1 MRYLIITAAFVFILM
16 TGLSEGAGRKI
27 SQNGNRHNFSFANTS
42 VNFRAVKG
50 FDLYGND
57 RSAQICVFCHTPHK
71 ANSEGPLWNRQSVVR
86 TFKHFSSGTLAI
98 DDAAL
103 KATADYGQP
112 TGSSRLCLS
121 CHDGVTAL
129 GAVFT
134 TPTNSNPAGITFINA
149 RTGQTGTGVAI
160 GFETFSSHHPVSFRY
175 NQSVIDILKA
185 PPYGKTEYWWSPT
198 SSAVKLD
205 RQGRMQCTTCHDP
218 HQDQSD
224 IPDAMTP
231 FWAAKTYEEVCRSCH
246 NLVAPPPATPPYPWP
261 K

>member
-1 MRYLIITAAFVFILM
+1 MRIILLITSLFMLIFS
-16 TGLSEGAGRKI
+16 GLSEGAGRKI
-27 SQNGNRHNFSFANTS
+27 SQVGNKHNFSYTNIS

-50 FDLYGND
+50 FDSSGND
-57 RSAQICVFCHTPHK
+57 RAAQICVFCHTPHHS
-71 ANSEGPLWNRQSVVR
+71 NSEGPLWNRASVTR
-86 TFKHFSSGTLAI
+86 TFRHFSSTTLAI

-103 KATADYGQP
+103 KAAADYGQP

-134 TPTNSNPAGITFINA
+134 TPTNANPAGITFINT
-149 RTGQTGTGVAI
+149 RTGQTGTDVAI

-175 NQSVIDILKA
+175 NQTVIDILKA
-185 PPYGKTEYWWSPT
+185 PPYDKKEYWWSPT
-198 SSAVKLD
+198 SDAVKLD

-218 HQDQSD
+218 HQDMSEV
-224 IPDAMTP
+224 PSSMTP
-231 FWAAKTYEEVCRSCH
+231 FWVSKTYGEVCQSCH
-246 NLVAPPPATPPYPWP
+246 NLTPPTTPPYPWP

>member
-1 MRYLIITAAFVFILM
+1 MRYLIITAAFVFVIM

-27 SQNGNRHNFSFANTS
+27 SQNGNKHNFAYTNIS
-42 VNFRAVKG
+42 VNFRAVQG
-50 FDLYGND
+50 GDTSGND
-57 RSAQICVFCHTPHK
+57 RSSQICVFCHTPHR
-71 ANSEGPLWNRQSVVR
+71 ASSEGPLWNRKAVTK
-86 TFKHFSSGTLAI
+86 TFKHFSSGSLAI
-98 DDAAL
+98 DDAGEPL
-103 KATADYGQP
+103 KSAADYGQP

-134 TPTNSNPAGITFINA
+134 TPTNANPAGITFTNV

-175 NQSVIDILKA
+175 SQAVIDLLKA
-185 PPYGKTEYWWSPT
+185 PPYNKTDYWWSPT

-205 RQGRMQCTTCHDP
+205 KQGRMQCTTCHDP

-224 IPDAMTP
+224 NPSTLTP
-231 FWAAKTYEEVCRSCH
+231 FWTSKTYGEVCGSCH
-246 NLVAPPPATPPYPWP
+246 NVIPTPNPW
-261 K
+261 